1 MEQTQASES
10 HPCSS
15 FVELRSKQPKAELHK
30 DNNNGANRTQK
41 IGLRFRLGDKDQHV
55 DKKTPLKVSEE
66 GASLPT
72 NTRAVMRESVFQ
84 ARTAATTRANMAGAS
99 SHGSSND
106 SSSSSST
113 FFFIIPKVKLLT
125 Q

>member
-1 MEQTQASES
+1 MEQTQAPES
-10 HPCSS
+10 HPCNS

-30 DNNNGANRTQK
+30 DNNNGAIRTQK
-41 IGLRFRLGDKDQHV
+41 IGLRFRLGEKDQHV
-55 DKKTPLKVSEE
+55 DKKTPLKISEE
-66 GASLPT
+66 GASVPT

-84 ARTAATTRANMAGAS
+84 ALTAATTRANMAGAS

-106 SSSSSST
+106 TTTTTTT
-113 FFFIIPKVKLLT
+113 FFFIIPKAKLLT